1 MAEAANEQWLE
12 AHRVDVSKLQRT
24 HVVGI
29 GHVLAELDG
38 LVGRLTQPERAAA
51 LGVTVPRG
59 LLFWGDPGVGKTL
72 VARLL
77 AASLGREVPF
87 YEVSAD
93 ELTPARIRF
102 SLAHLART
110 NKHSVLYIDEIDNFG
125 MTRDYGGHD
134 VRSRQML
141 TATLAA
147 LDGLVPTPG
156 PIVIASSN
164 RPPHQL
170 DDALVRAGRLG
181 FKVHF
186 DRPDE
191 RERLELLRLFTGTSA
206 RERRLRLH
214 DAARLTSRATPADLR
229 QLVEDAAA
237 LAFNAGRDKVT
248 AGDVLAAVRRSGR
261 IEPDVDLKRDWERM
275 AIHEAGHVAVGV
287 ALQGADFIYAVR
299 LDVISAST
307 ELTSEILR
315 DEDRPDEIV
324 LARLATTFGGA
335 AAERALLGSAG
346 FGGANDLD
354 SATRLAIAR
363 VDAGVGDAKFP
374 ISVESFHDYA
384 SEILKARRGAIAEA
398 VLEEARAVA
407 LAIVSSNLEQIRQFA
422 EALLRSHELTGPA
435 LRHAIEQAAFVRT
448 ASGPASLIEGTPV
461 GSPRTAVA

>member
-1 MAEAANEQWLE
+1 MAEEANERWLE
-12 AHRVDVSKLQRT
+12 SHRVDVSKLERT
-24 HVVGI
+24 QVVGI

-38 LVGRLTQPERAAA
+38 LVARLTQPERAAA

-77 AASLGREVPF
+77 AASLGADVPF
-87 YEVSAD
+87 FEVSAD

-102 SLAHLART
+102 ALAHLARA
-110 NKHSVLYIDEIDNFG
+110 NRHSVLYIDEIDNFG

-141 TATLAA
+141 TAMLAA

-164 RPPHQL
+164 RPPRQL
-170 DDALVRAGRLG
+170 DEALIRAGRLG

-191 RERLELLRLFTGTSA
+191 RERLELLRLFTGTDA

-214 DAARLTSRATPADLR
+214 DAAKLTSLATPADLR

-237 LAFNAGRDKVT
+237 LAFHAGRDKVT
-248 AGDVLAAVRRSGR
+248 AGDIVAAVRRSGR
-261 IEPDVDLKRDWERM
+261 IEPDVELQRDWERM

-287 ALQGADFIYAVR
+287 ALWGADFVYAVR
-299 LDVISAST
+299 LDALSAST

-315 DEDRPDEIV
+315 DEDRPDEVV
-324 LARLATTFGGA
+324 LAKIVMTFGGV
-335 AAERALLGSAG
+335 AAEVALLGSAG
-346 FGGANDLD
+346 FGGTDDLA

-363 VDAGVGDAKFP
+363 IDAGVGASDLP
-374 ISVESFHDYA
+374 LDVQSFGDYA
-384 SEILKARRGAIAEA
+384 SETLITRRGAIAEA
-398 VLEEARAVA
+398 TLAAAREQAY
-407 LAIVSSNLEQIRQFA
+407 AIVRVNVEQIRAFA
-422 EALLRSHELTGPA
+422 NTLMRQRELTGPA
-435 LRHAIEQAAFVRT
+435 LRHAIVEAAFE
-448 ASGPASLIEGTPV
+448 PAADGAVLLEHHPSTPHA
-461 GSPRTAVA
+461 AVA